1 MRVCIIY
8 DCLFPFTVG
17 GAERWYRALAER
29 LAAEGHD
36 VTYVTLRQWE
46 RNEPPTLD
54 GVRVLAVGPRFDLY
68 TKGGRRRILPPLV
81 FGLGVLAHLLRR
93 GGSYDVVHTCSFP
106 YFSLLSAALA
116 RRAHR
121 YGLVVDWQEVWTS
134 AYWRQYLGSV
144 GGAIGH
150 RVQRLCAHVSQQAFC
165 FSRLHASRLRAEG
178 LRGEVIVLEGE
189 YVGSLEAPH
198 VREVEPVVL
207 FAARMI
213 PEKRAPLAV
222 SAFGLAAARV
232 KGLRGELYGDGPE
245 RQAVLEAIAEQGLAQ
260 VLSAPGFV
268 EASRVDEAFGRAMC
282 LLSTSSREGYGMVVI
297 EAAAHATPSVVVAGE
312 DNASVELLEEGVN
325 GLVAPSDDPA
335 VIADAI
341 VRVHEA
347 GMAMRQSTAVWFNE
361 NGERLSLGSSLAK
374 VLATYASVKARA

>member
-29 LAAEGHD
+29 LAQEGHD

-46 RNEPPTLD
+46 RKEPPVLD
-54 GVRVLAVGPRFDLY
+54 GVRVVTVGPRFDLY
-68 TKGGRRRILPPLV
+68 TKSGRRRVLPPLV
-81 FGLGVLAHLLRR
+81 FGLGVLTHLLRR
-93 GGSYDVVHTCSFP
+93 GRSYDVVHTCSFP
-106 YFSLLSAALA
+106 YFSLLAAALA
-116 RRAHR
+116 RRMHR
-121 YGLVVDWQEVWTS
+121 YGLVVDWQEVWTG
-134 AYWRQYLGSV
+134 AYWRDYLGSV
-144 GGAIGH
+144 GGVIGH

-178 LRGEVIVLEGE
+178 LHGEVIVLEGE
-189 YVGSLEAPH
+189 YVGSLEPPL
-198 VREVEPVVL
+198 VREAEPLVL
-207 FAARMI
+207 FAGRMI

-222 SAFGLAAARV
+222 SAFGLAASRV
-232 KGLRGELYGDGPE
+232 DGLRGEFYGDGPE
-245 RQAVLEAIAEQGLAQ
+245 RPAVLGSIAEQGLAQ

-268 EASRVDEAFGRAMC
+268 ESSRVEEAFGRAMC

-312 DNASVELLEEGVN
+312 DNASVELIEEGVN
-325 GLVAPSDDPA
+325 GVVASSDNPA

-347 GMAMRQSTAVWFNE
+347 GMAMRQSTAAWFIE

-374 VLATYASVKARA
+374 VLATYASAKARA